1 MKGEYIKDYKK
12 EEHVEEDERVQ
23 YMEEDKGAR
32 RVLYNV
38 MSCFMKFSLNIMFVT
53 VLGRRALY
61 EKRRYQ

>member
-1 MKGEYIKDYKK
+1 M
-12 EEHVEEDERVQ
+12 EEDVEEDERVQ